1 MSLADYSDLEQEIEE
16 AQEPTILPR
25 GTEVMARIISMM
37 EGISDKNGAQWYMPV
52 FDIPDKPES
61 LEFNDFFWDLA
72 DRDKLEPKAATRS
85 LNKFKNFAAAFSVDY
100 SRPFDWEEL
109 IGKEGW
115 VILGVK
121 KDEEWGDKNTVSK
134 YVAGRKGSITVETA
148 DENDDNA
155 PF

>member
-16 AQEPTILPR
+16 VERPKLLPR
-25 GTEVMARIISMM
+25 GTEVRARIINML
-37 EGISDKNGAQWYMPV
+37 EGISDKNGAQWYMPI
-52 FDIPDKPES
+52 FDVPDKPLA
-61 LEFNDFFWDLA
+61 LEFRSFFWELT
-72 DRDKLEPKAATRS
+72 DRDKLEPKQAMRA
-85 LNKFKNFAAAFSVDY
+85 LADFKDFAASFSVDY
-100 SRPFDWEEL
+100 SRPFDWEDL

-115 VILGVK
+115 VILGVQ
-121 KDEEWGDKNTVSK
+121 KDDQWGDKNTVSK